1 MMNKNTLRRQKQALR
16 KRNAKQ
22 MFLEPLPPSTASSA
36 QVPASTPVTPSLS
49 PENQRLLTE
58 LGDLVAAINKLFHRA
73 SLKLMIEGMTEA
85 RIDSVK

>member
-1 MMNKNTLRRQKQALR
+1 MNRRTFKKQQKALNR
-16 KRNAKQ
+16 RREAKQ
-22 MFLEPLPPSTASSA
+22 MFLVPLPPSTASSA
-36 QVPASTPVTPSLS
+36 QVPAPTPATPGIS